1 MGVYVLVQLL
11 LSGKLLSVTTGFGN
25 VCSFVSHIPFFHSGD
40 YKAVNNWLLWFIIG
54 IPLGGLLAAAT
65 SGGHIVAS
73 FSIGFILSRAGATT
87 YDFYAKLFL
96 FRNFQLFWVI
106 LFAAA
111 TGFVGIKIMQ
121 ILKVKTLIGREP
133 IDYQK
138 KPYKT
143 TLIPGSLLFGLGW
156 GLAGACP
163 GTALAMLGEGK
174 LGVLFTILGMFLG
187 TYFYGLQ
194 MSRGK

>member
-1 MGVYVLVQLL
+1 MGVA
-11 LSGKLLSVTTGFGN
+11 F
-25 VCSFVSHIPFFHSGD
+25 
-40 YKAVNNWLLWFIIG
+40 
-54 IPLGGLLAAAT
+54 
-65 SGGHIVAS
+65 
-73 FSIGFILSRAGATT
+73 GFILSRAGATT

-96 FRNFQLFWVI
+96 FQNLQLFWVI

-121 ILKVKTLIGREP
+121 RMKIKTLIEKES
-133 IDYQK
+133 IDYKK
-138 KPYKT
+138 KPYT
-143 TLIPGSLLFGLGW
+143 STLIPGSLLFGLGW

-174 LGVLFTILGMFLG
+174 LGVLFTIFGMFLG

-194 MSRGK
+194 MSRKQ